1 MRPDSEIRA
10 DIEEEIDWDPQIGTR
25 DIAVS
30 VRDGV
35 VTLAGFVHGYSDR
48 AQAEQDVR
56 RVQGVL
62 GIANDIEVR
71 LPLVGRKPDPEIARE
86 AVAAFQRE
94 IPLAAEKVCVR
105 VAEGRVTLEG
115 EVDWPYERQ
124 RAEAAACAIR
134 GARSVRND
142 IGVRLQILPVE
153 IRRKI
158 EMAFHRNAEFDAE
171 GISVD
176 IADNGTVIL
185 TGIVRSEA
193 EREEAVRAAWGSPGI
208 RQVENRLEVLAY

>member
-1 MRPDSEIRA
+1 
-10 DIEEEIDWDPQIGTR
+10 
-25 DIAVS
+25 
-30 VRDGV
+30 
-35 VTLAGFVHGYSDR
+35 VHSYGDR
-48 AQAEQDVR
+48 ARAEQDVR
-56 RVQGVL
+56 RVPGVL

-94 IPLAAEKVCVR
+94 IPLAAEKVRVR

-115 EVDWPYERQ
+115 EVDWPFERQ
-124 RAEAAACAIR
+124 RAEVAVCAIR
-134 GARSVRND
+134 GVRSVRND
-142 IGVRLQILPVE
+142 LRVRLQILPLE

-158 EMAFHRNAEFDAE
+158 EMAFHRNAEFDAD

-185 TGIVRSEA
+185 SGIVHSAA
-193 EREEAVRAAWGSPGI
+193 EQEEAVRAAWDTPGI
-208 RQVENRLEVLAY
+208 RKVESRLELLTS

>member
-25 DIAVS
+25 DIALS

-35 VTLAGFVHGYSDR
+35 VTLAGFVHSYSDR

-124 RAEAAACAIR
+124 RAEAATSAIR

-142 IGVRLQILPVE
+142 IAVRLQILPVE

-185 TGIVRSEA
+185 TGIVRSAA

-208 RQVENRLEVLAY
+208 RKVENRLEVLAY